1 MAMINLACMLGAGR
15 LEQCFSVH
23 SKFSRVHAR
32 ASSSD
37 SVSNVTGID
46 LNLKVEAAD
55 KDEEKRREKK
65 KEGKEEGEGKG
76 EGRGEK
82 NSPVG
87 VASPERA
94 ARRSRGRGL
103 KNAQR

>member
-1 MAMINLACMLGAGR
+1 MHAAMAIVSATFHVEGACQG
-15 LEQCFSVH
+15 LELY
-23 SKFSRVHAR
+23 
-32 ASSSD
+32 
-37 SVSNVTGID
+37 SVSNVTDID

-87 VASPERA
+87 AAEPSRA